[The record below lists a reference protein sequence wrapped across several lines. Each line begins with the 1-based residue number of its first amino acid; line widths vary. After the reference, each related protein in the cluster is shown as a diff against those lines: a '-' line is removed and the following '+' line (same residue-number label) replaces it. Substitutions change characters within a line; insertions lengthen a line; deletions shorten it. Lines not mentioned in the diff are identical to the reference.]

1 MRDQT
6 KVIIGFGCIWG
17 LIAFGAMLMGAFMVL
32 MGGYDD
38 TSPKTLAMILYG
50 LTILPSCI
58 LAIWY
63 RRGPATWLIVLSFIS
78 AFGFIY
84 QEVHQPS
91 TTRLIDRFWET
102 FL

>member
-1 MRDQT
+1 
-6 KVIIGFGCIWG
+6 
-17 LIAFGAMLMGAFMVL
+17 MGAFMVL